1 VKRAAAA
8 LVTLGMAAATCAPAF
23 AANPSAAV
31 KMTWTVSATAQLS
44 IATQYATAVAA
55 LTQGTSTP
63 SLLPSVAG
71 VCTGVGT
78 TEVAD
83 NLSFGALTPSAS
95 AETGCD
101 YQNAVAAEV
110 VTNDSAGFK
119 LNEFIAAAAPAGI
132 TFCAIPN
139 GSTTNGAATTTAS
152 VESGNP
158 AAATNATT
166 CAVGTALTAGSAAV
180 AGVVGQS
187 NPVGGG
193 VGTAGLET
201 ATAPGAPF
209 VWGNATAATAGAFY
223 SEDMQINLAAN
234 TASTAAQQSSFLI
247 IQLIPN

>member
-1 VKRAAAA
+1 
-8 LVTLGMAAATCAPAF
+8 MAAATCAPAF
-23 AANPSAAV
+23 AANPSGAV

-44 IATQYATAVAA
+44 IATQYASASGNIVTA
-55 LTQGTSTP
+55 QGAGTP

-71 VCTGVGT
+71 ACAGSGA
-78 TEVAD
+78 EVAD
-83 NLSFGALTPSAS
+83 NLTFGAITPSAS
-95 AETGCD
+95 AEVGCD

-110 VTNDSAGFK
+110 VTNDSLGYK
-119 LNEFIAAAAPAGI
+119 LNEFVVNAPAGI

-139 GSTTNGAATTTAS
+139 GSQTGTAVATVAS
-152 VESGNP
+152 IESGNP

-166 CAVGTALTAGSAAV
+166 CAVGTALQAGSAP
-180 AGVVGQS
+180 AGTTPGQS

-193 VGTAGLET
+193 AGTAGLET

-209 VWGNATAATAGAFY
+209 AWGNSATSAAAAFF

-234 TASTAAQQSSFLI
+234 QPSAANQSAFLI